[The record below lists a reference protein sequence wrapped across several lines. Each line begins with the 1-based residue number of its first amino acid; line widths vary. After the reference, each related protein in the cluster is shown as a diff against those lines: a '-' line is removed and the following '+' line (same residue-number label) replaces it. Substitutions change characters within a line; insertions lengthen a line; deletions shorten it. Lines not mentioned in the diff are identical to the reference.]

1 MHWAAHGHTAAE
13 IIYQRA
19 DANQLNMGLTNL
31 KRSNPTKQETETSK
45 NYLNEQELNVL
56 NRMVTAYFEVAELQ
70 ALNRHPMYMKDWI
83 DQLNI
88 FLTMTGNEI
97 LEHSG
102 TISHEKALEK
112 AHNEYNKYK
121 DRLKNELSKV
131 EKDYIKQIETTS
143 KKLPKKK

>member
-1 MHWAAHGHTAAE
+1 
-13 IIYQRA
+13 
-19 DANQLNMGLTNL
+19 
-31 KRSNPTKQETETSK
+31 
-45 NYLNEQELNVL
+45 
-56 NRMVTAYFEVAELQ
+56 
-70 ALNRHPMYMKDWI
+70 MYMKDWI

-102 TISHEKALEK
+102 TISHEIALEK
-112 AHNEYNKYK
+112 AHSEYNKYK

-131 EKDYIKQIETTS
+131 EKDYIKQIETTA